1 MNNRFNPYSRTEE
14 EKTQD
19 MLIYEKKAKA
29 ASLCESYNKVKKKT
43 DLFAFLAFLLSAGI
57 GTPFFFKAYD
67 GEMIIAMILI
77 IIGVAAFTVGTKI
90 VSGAILA
97 HSLTVFVKWGTL
109 SAKWTVLRKELHKFE
124 AAFEDQTV
132 FEPDLKKAESRLLET
147 CDALIAFAEKH
158 RIEITE

>member
-29 ASLCESYNKVKKKT
+29 ASLCEIYNKIKKKT
-43 DLFAFLAFLLSAGI
+43 DLFAFFAFILSAGVS
-57 GTPFFFKAYD
+57 TPFFLKAYD

-77 IIGVAAFTVGTKI
+77 IVGIAVFTVGSKI
-90 VSGAILA
+90 ISGAILA
-97 HSLTVFVKWGTL
+97 RSLPMFVKWGTL
-109 SAKWTVLRKELHKFE
+109 SAKWTALRKELHKFE

-132 FEPDLKKAESRLLET
+132 FEPDLKKAEKRLLEA

-158 RIEITE
+158 GIEIDE